1 MYDIVKDICEGVGD
15 CVNVCPVDCIKE
27 GDGVNTKGTIYFFIE
42 DTCISCGACL
52 AVCPIE
58 GAILPD

>member
-1 MYDIVKDICEGVGD
+1 MYEIKKDICEAVAD
-15 CVNVCPVDCIKE
+15 CVNVCPTDSIKKGE
-27 GDGVNTKGTIYFFIE
+27 GTNAKGTEFYFIE

-58 GAILPD
+58 GAIIPD